1 MKKRFLL
8 ISMFAAAMLATSCSK
23 DDNGVIQ
30 TVEPQPVT
38 IQVQKTY
45 PITVKATKKSSV
57 SKISLGSDGYS
68 ELFDKDD
75 KLVLTW
81 GSDGSVELPLTNG
94 DGTTSATFSGE
105 IPVTAEGQVIT
116 AHIGSP
122 IDATTQL
129 DYNSLEDAVKNVC
142 YLVSQKSFTYTAGA
156 DIPQIT
162 LDDQNSYLHFK
173 LASTQLK
180 FDLNIDGTDHT
191 FSSFDANNEVWIV
204 VPGGK
209 TIKGNMISVSGK
221 SLNAAKVY
229 TVDRTDVVDLGLSVL
244 WATCNLGATDPGT
257 YGTKYLWGQ
266 TPTYNT
272 YYKGNEVSLPVE
284 RDAACEILGADKG
297 WRMPTKAELDELAK
311 VGKDFSTQ
319 NGGNTFK
326 NDYGS
331 VFFPI
336 EGDYGFYWASNTGE
350 NSIMDGGY
358 YLFISSAYGNYTV
371 LRGNNSRSQWS
382 YPIRPV
388 RVLN

>member
-57 SKISLGSDGYS
+57 SKISLGSDGCS

-105 IPVTAEGQVIT
+105 IPVTAEGQDIT

-122 IDATTQL
+122 IDAKTQL
-129 DYNSLEDAVKNVC
+129 DYPSLEDAVKNVC

-180 FDLNIDGTDHT
+180 FDLNIDGTNHT

-229 TVDRTDVVDLGLSVL
+229 TVDRTDVVDLGLSSNTL
-244 WATCNLGATDPGT
+244 WKTSNESNNELVT
-257 YGTKYLWGQ
+257 YANANISIPDGYR
-266 TPTYNT
+266 
-272 YYKGNEVSLPVE
+272 LPS
-284 RDAACEILGADKG
+284 K
-297 WRMPTKAELDELAK
+297 DELK
-311 VGKDFSTQ
+311 EFTSMSYTIQDHVYSFT
-319 NGGNTFK
+319 TE
-326 NDYGS
+326 YGS
-331 VFFPI
+331 ISFPLL
-336 EGDYGFYWASNTGE
+336 GHKNVSGVLNQSNQV
-350 NSIMDGGY
+350 GY
-358 YLFISSAYGNYTV
+358 YWSSDEAEGGKAFDLV
-371 LRGNNSRSQWS
+371 LVTNFYSDHERQVIESHDKALSFS
-382 YPIRPV
+382 V
-388 RVLN
+388 RAVRRL